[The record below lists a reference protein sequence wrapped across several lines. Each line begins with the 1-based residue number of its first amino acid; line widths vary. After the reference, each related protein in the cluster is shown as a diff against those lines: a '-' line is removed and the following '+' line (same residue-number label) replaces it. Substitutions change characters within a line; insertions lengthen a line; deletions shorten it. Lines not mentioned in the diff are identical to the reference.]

1 MKGKEGQESCPGK
14 NKVVGVNTKGI
25 WEAGLCYPSTQ
36 PFPSHILL
44 QFAQSN
50 CRILEM
56 KTFSLKK
63 KKKVFFNLHP

>member
-14 NKVVGVNTKGI
+14 NKVVGVSTKGI
-25 WEAGLCYPSTQ
+25 WEAGPCYPTMQ

-63 KKKVFFNLHP
+63 KKSIF